1 MVRSFELNPKR
12 MNNRKNMH
20 EYMDEL
26 FGFEDELDAV
36 NLDALNDSLSEVTD
50 PTELI
55 VTPSAVREICGD
67 DYAYTLLLVLGRA
80 AEENPNI
87 EILFRKE
94 SEL

>member
-1 MVRSFELNPKR
+1 MEKR
-12 MNNRKNMH
+12 RAVPMRMGI
-20 EYMDEL
+20 M
-26 FGFEDELDAV
+26 GGTLDPVHNGHLEIAQ
-36 NLDALNDSLSEVTD
+36 
-50 PTELI
+50 
-55 VTPSAVREICGD
+55 AVREICGD